1 MPKLFVAG
9 ITMLCSLV
17 LVPAMSVSA
26 SAMPTDTTSP
36 AVSIDSSCVSATEG
50 IARWSI
56 NNGSDADVNVSWQGA
71 GANDTYVATQGE
83 SELVTPYAAS
93 NSAPYVFTQE
103 GQSDLSITPAN
114 VACGDTSMRDT
125 SDNETAPTPEACV
138 DGSVRANLDKEWSE
152 NNDYVIVHTANGA
165 PLCDDINLYLTNY
178 TLPSTYDDSGIFD
191 DSSIPQQLF
200 DSVHTV
206 MHKGTN
212 VSDKMTI
219 KVPDACTDYQLD
231 LYYAPEITEVTG
243 AGHGT
248 QLIYGRIYTNTATDC
263 SAPVPTPGMGGGDV
277 TPPVETTPP
286 APVVTPAVTPVT
298 VAPAAALYDTGE
310 STTLPVIFAIF
321 ATTLALA
328 IKFVPFKRST
338 I

>member
-1 MPKLFVAG
+1 MPKLFIAG
-9 ITMLCSLV
+9 ITLLCSVVMLPV
-17 LVPAMSVSA
+17 ASVSA
-26 SAMPTDTTSP
+26 HGMPHDTVSQSA
-36 AVSIDSSCVSATEG
+36 SIESSCVSSVEG

-56 NNGSDADVNVSWQGA
+56 TNPNENDATVNWQGA
-71 GANDTYVATQGE
+71 GSSDAYVASQGE
-83 SELVTPYAAS
+83 SELVTPYDAT
-93 NSAPYVFTQE
+93 NTTPYTFSQD
-103 GQSDLSITPAN
+103 GQADILVQPTDN
-114 VACGDTSMRDT
+114 ACGDTSMRDT
-125 SDNETAPTPEACV
+125 SDDETVPTPEACV
-138 DGSVRANLDKEWSE
+138 DGSIRANLAYDWSTD
-152 NNDYVIVHTANGA
+152 NDYVTVRTATGA

-178 TLPSTYDDSGIFD
+178 ILPSDYDDSGIFN

-200 DSVHTV
+200 DSVHVV

-212 VSDKMTI
+212 LADKMTI

-243 AGHGT
+243 AGHGA
-248 QLIYGRIYTNTATDC
+248 QLIYGRIYPNTATDC
-263 SAPVPTPGMGGGDV
+263 TPTPGMGGGDV

-286 APVVTPAVTPVT
+286 APVVTPAVTPVA

-310 STTLPVIFAIF
+310 STTLPVILAIF